1 MNPTVQYPSLSNYGP
16 LVIGDKTIPLP
27 LIQGGMGVGISL
39 AGLASAVANAGGVG
53 VISAACVNGTP
64 RYAGKNLS
72 SSEALRQE
80 IRLARSLSDGALGV
94 NIMVALRDFEV
105 LCRATAEEGADF
117 IFAGAGLPLKM
128 PEFIPAS
135 SNIKLIPIISSAK
148 AAALI
153 CRWWKEK
160 HNRYPDAFILEG
172 PLAGGHLGFKPEQIS
187 DPAYQLENL
196 LVEVLRVTR
205 QLKESAG
212 VEIPVIAAGGIYSG
226 EDIYRLLSLGAAGI
240 QMATRF
246 VGTHECDAPLSFKQ
260 AYLNCKPE
268 DLEIINS
275 PVGMPG
281 RAIANPF
288 VRSVSEGEKHPKTC
302 HFHCIITCQRDQ
314 SPYCIAD
321 ALLLSL
327 SGDANEGLVF
337 AGANAWKVSELIS
350 VPQLMTNLDRELAQ
364 AKNNSVLSAER
375 MQIA

>member
-1 MNPTVQYPSLSNYGP
+1 MNLKELYPNLSRFGP
-16 LVIGDKTIPLP
+16 LVIGGKTVPLP
-27 LIQGGMGVGISL
+27 LVQGGMGVGISL
-39 AGLASAVANAGGVG
+39 AGLASAVANQGGVG

-80 IRLARSLSDGALGV
+80 IRLARSLSSGAIGV

-117 IFAGAGLPLKM
+117 IFAGAGLPLKL

-135 SNIKLIPIISSAK
+135 SQIKLVPIISSAK

-160 HNRYPDAFILEG
+160 HNRYPDAFVLEG

-187 DPAYQLENL
+187 DPTYQLENL
-196 LVEVLRVTR
+196 LVEVLNFTR
-205 QLKESAG
+205 QLKENTG
-212 VEIPVIAAGGIYSG
+212 VEIPVIAGGGIYSG
-226 EDIYRLLSLGAAGI
+226 EDIYRYLSLGAAAV

-246 VGTHECDAPLSFKQ
+246 VGTHECDAPLPFKQ
-260 AYLNCKPE
+260 AYMDCQPE
-268 DLEIINS
+268 DLEIIHS

-288 VRSVSEGEKHPKTC
+288 VRSVDAGEKHPKVC
-302 HFHCIITCQRDQ
+302 RYHCIITCQRDQ

-327 SGDANEGLVF
+327 SGDASDGLVF
-337 AGANAWKVSELIS
+337 AGANAWKVTELVS
-350 VPQLMTNLDRELAQ
+350 VPQLIATLDQEIAHAQ
-364 AKNNSVLSAER
+364 KESVPASER
-375 MQIA
+375 I

>member
-1 MNPTVQYPSLSNYGP
+1 MNPIVEYPNLSEFGP
-16 LVIGDKTIPLP
+16 LVIGDKTISLP
-27 LIQGGMGVGISL
+27 LVQGGMGVGISL
-39 AGLASAVANAGGVG
+39 SGLASAVANAGGVG

-80 IRLARSLSDGALGV
+80 IRLARSLSDGAIGV

-105 LCRATAEEGADF
+105 LCKATAEEGADF
-117 IFAGAGLPLKM
+117 IFAGAGLPLKL
-128 PEFIPAS
+128 PEFIPANS
-135 SNIKLIPIISSAK
+135 KVKLVPIISSAK

-160 HNRYPDAFILEG
+160 HNRYPDAFVLEG

-187 DPAYQLENL
+187 DPAYRLENL
-196 LVEVLRVTR
+196 LVEVLSFTR
-205 QLKESAG
+205 QLKETAG
-212 VEIPVIAAGGIYSG
+212 VEIPVIAGGGIYSG
-226 EDIYRLLSLGAAGI
+226 EDVYRFLSLGAAAV
-240 QMATRF
+240 QMSTRF
-246 VGTHECDAPLSFKQ
+246 VGTQECDAPLPFKQ
-260 AYLNCKPE
+260 AYIDCKPE

-288 VRSVSEGEKHPKTC
+288 VRSAGAGEKRPKAC
-302 HFHCIITCQRDQ
+302 RYHCIITCQREQ

-327 SGDANEGLVF
+327 SGDAAEGLVF
-337 AGANAWKVSELIS
+337 AGANAWKVTELTT
-350 VPQLMTNLDRELAQ
+350 VPQLMTTLDEELAQ
-364 AKNNSVLSAER
+364 AKNKSVPAAER
-375 MQIA
+375 TQIA

>member
-1 MNPTVQYPSLSNYGP
+1 MNLKELYPNLSKFGP
-16 LVIGDKTIPLP
+16 LVIGSKTVPLP
-27 LIQGGMGVGISL
+27 LVQGGMGVGISL
-39 AGLASAVANAGGVG
+39 AGLASAVANQGGVG

-80 IRLARSLSDGALGV
+80 IRLARSLSSGAIGV

-117 IFAGAGLPLKM
+117 IFAGAGLPLKL

-135 SNIKLIPIISSAK
+135 SQIKLVPIISSAK

-160 HNRYPDAFILEG
+160 HNRYPDAFVLEG
-172 PLAGGHLGFKPEQIS
+172 PLAGGHLGFKSEQIT

-196 LVEVLRVTR
+196 LVEVLGFTR
-205 QLKESAG
+205 QLKENTG
-212 VEIPVIAAGGIYSG
+212 VEIPVIAGGGIYSG
-226 EDIYRLLSLGAAGI
+226 EDVYRVLSLGAAAV

-246 VGTHECDAPLSFKQ
+246 VGTHECDAPLPFKQ
-260 AYLNCKPE
+260 AYMDCQPE
-268 DLEIINS
+268 DLEIIHS

-288 VRSVSEGEKHPKTC
+288 VRSVDAGEKHPKVC
-302 HFHCIITCQRDQ
+302 RYHCIITCQRDQ

-327 SGDANEGLVF
+327 SGDASDGLVF
-337 AGANAWKVSELIS
+337 AGANAWKVSELVS
-350 VPQLMTNLDRELAQ
+350 VPQLIATLDQEIAHAQ
-364 AKNNSVLSAER
+364 KESVPASER
-375 MQIA
+375 I